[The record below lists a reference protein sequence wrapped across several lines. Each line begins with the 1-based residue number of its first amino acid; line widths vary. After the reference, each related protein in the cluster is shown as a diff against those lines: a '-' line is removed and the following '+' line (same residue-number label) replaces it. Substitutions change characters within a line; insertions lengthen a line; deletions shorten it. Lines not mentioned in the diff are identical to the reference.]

1 MKNLFNL
8 DEMEEVLKALDE
20 ANKDADITSAD
31 VMTEEMKA
39 SEKRVQ
45 EILEKHAEK

>member
-8 DEMEEVLKALDE
+8 DEMAEVLKALDE
-20 ANKDADITSAD
+20 ANKDADISADD

-45 EILEKHAEK
+45 EILEKHTEK

>member
-1 MKNLFNL
+1 MKNLFDF
-8 DEMEEVLKALDE
+8 DEMEEVLKALNE
-20 ANKDADITSAD
+20 ANKDVDISAD
-31 VMTEEMKA
+31 DTMTEEMKA